1 MVAEMTSKERVF
13 AMLNRKKV
21 DRIPVITGST
31 MVKEYIEKSGSIWP
45 DYHSNP
51 EMMVNTAG
59 LMYTDAGLDNIV
71 VPFGMFIES
80 HALGLEVKMGRIDIQ
95 PSVRSFFSKPEEVK
109 YDNFLE
115 DKYVKGTLGAIT
127 LAKER
132 FPQLSLLFLLL
143 L

>member
-1 MVAEMTSKERVF
+1 
-13 AMLNRKKV
+13 
-21 DRIPVITGST
+21 

-80 HALGLEVKMGRIDIQ
+80 HALGLEVKWEESISSPQYGAF
-95 PSVRSFFSKPEEVK
+95 SVSQKR
-109 YDNFLE
+109 
-115 DKYVKGTLGAIT
+115 
-127 LAKER
+127 
-132 FPQLSLLFLLL
+132 
-143 L
+143 